1 MGVNARNINL
11 VSRSLLAGTGCGIVN
26 SAKANGSCPSDPAT
40 PMLAQSPAQP
50 AGQGSGQENA
60 ALAGTHSR
68 RLEPVPLGGRAK
80 RILDLVVA
88 VPALIVSAPLM
99 LVVALLVKVTAGGPV
114 LFAHRRMGFN
124 GRPFDCY
131 KFRTMVANA
140 EDVLRDHLANNPQA
154 EQEWRTDRKLLH
166 DPRVTFLGRMLRKS
180 SVDELPQLFNI
191 LRGEMSCVGP
201 RPIMADELQQYGA
214 FSSDYLRARPGLTGL
229 WQISGRSSTGYARRV
244 VLDAQ
249 YVRNWSLWGDIA
261 ILAWTVVAV
270 MRFEQAS

>member
-1 MGVNARNINL
+1 M
-11 VSRSLLAGTGCGIVN
+11 
-26 SAKANGSCPSDPAT
+26 
-40 PMLAQSPAQP
+40 
-50 AGQGSGQENA
+50 
-60 ALAGTHSR
+60 
-68 RLEPVPLGGRAK
+68 
-80 RILDLVVA
+80 DLVVA